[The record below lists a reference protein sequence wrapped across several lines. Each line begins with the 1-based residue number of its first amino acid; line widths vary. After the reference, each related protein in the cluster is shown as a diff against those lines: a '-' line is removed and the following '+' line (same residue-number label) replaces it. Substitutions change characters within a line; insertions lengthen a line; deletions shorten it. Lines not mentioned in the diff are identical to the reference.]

1 MTATQDLPVQ
11 MFGSRPFLHALNLR
25 PISRGVST
33 SQENSTKNFGI
44 VELAKDLDLFPETF
58 QHGHRQKDYQNK
70 KSQNSSAKRL
80 RKTWKT
86 FSKL

>member
-25 PISRGVST
+25 LISRGVST

-58 QHGHRQKDYQNK
+58 QHSHRQKDYQNK
-70 KSQNSSAKRL
+70 KNL
-80 RKTWKT
+80 KT
-86 FSKL
+86 LP